1 MGLLSLKYRRPGHVD
16 KGKFLSSRRGDA
28 SSDVSL
34 ESGQTGSSSGI
45 PDVLAF
51 DKIMDG
57 GTCPPCTIRD
67 FINYLMY
74 IEHSAE
80 NLQFFLWYRD
90 YVKRFNEASTSD
102 TNLSPEWT
110 QAMEDETAAKIQK
123 DAVERIR
130 KEPEAVAIFRGTD
143 FEKGEADI
151 VLESRDP
158 FSTPPSTP
166 SVKDTPSLW
175 SRSRAT
181 SYRSQC
187 QDAFRAAGAS
197 QPFTIQPFRAEV
209 NRVIATY
216 ITDDA
221 PRQLNLSSK
230 EQKCVV
236 QALAYTTH
244 PSAFRTIMGSVE
256 DTLRRQAHPN
266 FIRWTICNGN
276 PARVTFARSLGA
288 GTILCAT
295 IGAIL
300 LTLSSAGR
308 GWRALLAIPWTLG
321 IATLVS
327 AYKGMCVVLH
337 GLHHRHVR
345 PWELFDYSA
354 EEGVVSPSSSS
365 SSGSELEER
374 GNHQRGRGSKEGN
387 NNSFESF
394 GSSNNS
400 YEDEPWV
407 VKYERRGLVRKVFDR
422 EVWIQEPALRQIQ
435 DVIFVQSVLAGLLGG
450 GVLTAVFVAVPV
462 GGFF

>member
-16 KGKFLSSRRGDA
+16 KGRFLSSKRGDE
-28 SSDVSL
+28 SSDASL
-34 ESGQTGSSSGI
+34 KSGQTGSSPGI
-45 PDVLAF
+45 PDALTF
-51 DKIMDG
+51 DKIMSG

-67 FINYLMY
+67 FMNYLMY

-102 TNLSPEWT
+102 TKLSPEWT
-110 QAMEDETAAKIQK
+110 QAMEDETTAKIQK

-130 KEPEAVAIFRGTD
+130 KEPKAVAIFRGTD

-166 SVKDTPSLW
+166 SVKDTPSL
-175 SRSRAT
+175 SSSSRAA
-181 SYRSQC
+181 SYRWQP
-187 QDAFRAAGAS
+187 QDAFKAAGTA
-197 QPFTIQPFRAEV
+197 QPFTIQPFRAEI

-244 PSAFRTIMGSVE
+244 PSAFRGIVDSVE

-276 PARVTFARSLGA
+276 PARVAFARALGV
-288 GTILCAT
+288 GTLVCAT
-295 IGAIL
+295 IGAII
-300 LTLSSAGR
+300 LTLSGAGR
-308 GWRALLAIPWTLG
+308 GWRALFAIPWTVG
-321 IATLVS
+321 FATLMA

-345 PWELFDYSA
+345 PWELFDCSG
-354 EEGVVSPSSSS
+354 EEGVSSFSSS
-365 SSGSELEER
+365 SSGTGLEE
-374 GNHQRGRGSKEGN
+374 GRGSKEGN
-387 NNSFESF
+387 SSNNSFESF
-394 GSSNNS
+394 GSTNS

-407 VKYERRGLVRKVFDR
+407 VKYERRGLVRRVFDR

-435 DVIFVQSVLAGLLGG
+435 DVIFVQSLLAALLGA
-450 GVLTAVFVAVPV
+450 GVLTAVFVAVPA